1 MMRGLDNL
9 WYRVLYTAHTWILCR
24 VAAHCRRDTARKA
37 KAKSR
42 GEAVRR
48 FRQELAWQK
57 PYLN

>member
-9 WYRVLYTAHTWILCR
+9 WYRLLY
-24 VAAHCRRDTARKA
+24 TARKA
-37 KAKSR
+37 KAKAR

-57 PYLN
+57 PHLN